1 MRPLPW
7 QQPSIDAQISEL
19 KDEIA
24 NLRDAVGSFESEGE
38 AEPRRLVTA
47 TFPGYVDVSGDFTH
61 TQTSRPK
68 SGCSAHRG
76 QEATSDVHVAEA
88 GLLLPS
94 PAELNSHSEVSGT
107 DVVLSSFDTKL
118 MDMSQEGPMQAAILT
133 PDLGADLSATGEYG
147 AATCVVPN
155 PRASLAAEADDD
167 ESQVAQTP
175 VDALYHSFVNNVK
188 ELREKFEQLAYQH
201 NEARETKS

>member
-24 NLRDAVGSFESEGE
+24 NLSDAVGHFESEGE

-47 TFPGYVDVSGDFTH
+47 TFPGYVDVSGD
-61 TQTSRPK
+61 R
-68 SGCSAHRG
+68 AR
-76 QEATSDVHVAEA
+76 VAEA

-118 MDMSQEGPMQAAILT
+118 MDMSQKGPMQAAILT
-133 PDLGADLSATGEYG
+133 PDPGADLSATGEYG
-147 AATCVVPN
+147 AATRVVPP
-155 PRASLAAEADDD
+155 PRASLAVEADGD
-167 ESQVAQTP
+167 ESHVAQTP

-188 ELREKFEQLAYQH
+188 ELREKFEQLASQH